1 MKKNVKKTYFHP
13 GWNYKDSITLPYF
26 LPKIKK
32 ADT

>member
-1 MKKNVKKTYFHP
+1 MKNKCKKTYFHP

-26 LPKIKK
+26 LPNMKK